1 MDLLKNKFLLLI
13 TLPIVFSAVKAQN
26 LNLPLSAANS
36 QLFNKTLFSYGIRQT
51 SKQNT
56 FCIYKIDQAL
66 QLKDSLLLDLG
77 KNKGETF
84 LQCSSD
90 TAHNFLNVYVQKKD
104 ANQITVLRFNKNFE
118 LLYRINDV
126 DIARLNSISSF
137 NNELYHFEK
146 DIYTLKTQKDSS
158 GFQFYLNKHRLKSD
172 SENFDYLLKWQ
183 FPFERKNIEW
193 AHTFYADKNI
203 VLLYVNIAS
212 GLKSGQWILK
222 IGAESGQLMK
232 GTRLNDKTEE
242 NVYTFGNFHYNLST
256 KTLLLVGQKFPEKQF
271 QSKQNLLS
279 TISAS
284 FALTYIMQ
292 VDSIGDVVYRQDF
305 KLPILEPKPVAKKTN
320 TNHLLQF
327 VKLKETNPNEYS
339 IEIDLYKTSD
349 RISCYNYCNT
359 ITSSIKFIEEKLQLE
374 KKPLSS
380 NTQLENFVISR
391 DKLDRNG
398 KFCID
403 SLNKLEQ
410 VFYKEPAFPVKLGYK
425 PDSLSRPKW
434 LLSKTKLN
442 PASISYQVLQAT
454 KSSYELKTLEE
465 ISKNQQPSYHAL
477 NNSLFILSRQS
488 TETNYL
494 LKLLKW

>member
-13 TLPIVFSAVKAQN
+13 ALLVVFSAIKAQN
-26 LNLPLSAANS
+26 LNLSLSAANS

-51 SKQNT
+51 TKENT
-56 FCIYKIDQAL
+56 FCIYKIDEAL
-66 QLKDSLLLDLG
+66 QLKDSLFLNLG

-84 LQCSSD
+84 LQCGSD
-90 TAHNFLNVYVQKKD
+90 TAHDFLNVYIQKKD

-118 LLYRINDV
+118 LLYKINDV

-137 NNELYHFEK
+137 NNEVYHFEK
-146 DIYTLKTQKDSS
+146 DIYTLKTQKDSG

-183 FPFERKNIEW
+183 FSFERKNIEW

-212 GLKSGQWILK
+212 GLKSGQWVLK
-222 IGAESGQLMK
+222 IGAEGGQLIK

-256 KTLLLVGQKFPEKQF
+256 KTLLLVGQKFSEKQF

-279 TISAS
+279 AIGAS
-284 FALTYIMQ
+284 FASVYALQI
-292 VDSIGDVVYRQDF
+292 DSIGDVASRQDF
-305 KLPILEPKPVAKKTN
+305 KLPILEPKPVAKKTS

-327 VKLKETNPNEYS
+327 VKLKETNQNEYS
-339 IEIDLYKTSD
+339 IEMDLYKTAD
-349 RISCYNYCNT
+349 KINCYNYCNT
-359 ITSSIKFIEEKLQLE
+359 FTNSIKFIEEKLQLE
-374 KKPLSS
+374 KKPINS
-380 NTQLENFVISR
+380 NTYLENFVVSK

-434 LLSKTKLN
+434 LLCKTKLN
-442 PASISYQVLQAT
+442 PASISYQVLQANKT
-454 KSSYELKTLEE
+454 NYELKILEE
-465 ISKNQQPSYHAL
+465 IPKNQQPSYHAL
-477 NNSLFILSRQS
+477 SNSFFVLSRQS
-488 TETNYL
+488 SETNYL